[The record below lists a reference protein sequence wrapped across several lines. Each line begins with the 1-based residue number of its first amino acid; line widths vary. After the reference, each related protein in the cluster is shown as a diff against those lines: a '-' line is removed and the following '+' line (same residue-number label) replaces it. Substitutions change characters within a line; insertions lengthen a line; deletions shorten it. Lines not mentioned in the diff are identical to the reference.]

1 MSSTIFEELVCLVGP
16 HVTRFPS
23 FRKDTL
29 VVGEILSCTLRYLA
43 SGDILWQVLEK
54 KVLLTPSVL
63 NWKKTSREFED
74 KWNLPHCVAAI
85 DGKHIVHQAFSNYGS
100 THFNYKGTHS
110 TVLLA
115 MCDAN
120 YNFLLVDIRA
130 PGRCSDGG
138 VFRSS
143 NIGKAFANKT
153 INLPEPIEID
163 GVNGPIPYFMVGD
176 GAFPLT
182 EYLMRPYP
190 GRGRSTMPKDEDI
203 FNYRLSRAR
212 RTIENAFGILA
223 SRFRIFRKPIIASE
237 KTIINIT
244 KATIVLHNFIKK
256 VRNRLSM
263 YNQTISCSASNMQ
276 TDELQGLVPINRAG
290 SNHYSSNA
298 KEKRD
303 KLKIYVNHAGA
314 LEYQQR
320 QL

>member
-1 MSSTIFEELVCLVGP
+1 
-16 HVTRFPS
+16 
-23 FRKDTL
+23 
-29 VVGEILSCTLRYLA
+29 
-43 SGDILWQVLEK
+43 
-54 KVLLTPSVL
+54 
-63 NWKKTSREFED
+63 
-74 KWNLPHCVAAI
+74 
-85 DGKHIVHQAFSNYGS
+85 
-100 THFNYKGTHS
+100 
-110 TVLLA
+110 
-115 MCDAN
+115 MCNAN
-120 YNFLLVDIRA
+120 YNFLLVDIGA

-143 NIGKAFANKT
+143 NIGKT
-153 INLPEPIEID
+153 INLPEPIDID

-176 GAFPLT
+176 EAFLLT

-256 VRNRLSM
+256 LETDTDISM

-298 KEKRD
+298 KEIRD

>member
-1 MSSTIFEELVCLVGP
+1 
-16 HVTRFPS
+16 
-23 FRKDTL
+23 
-29 VVGEILSCTLRYLA
+29 
-43 SGDILWQVLEK
+43 
-54 KVLLTPSVL
+54 
-63 NWKKTSREFED
+63 
-74 KWNLPHCVAAI
+74 
-85 DGKHIVHQAFSNYGS
+85 
-100 THFNYKGTHS
+100 
-110 TVLLA
+110 
-115 MCDAN
+115 
-120 YNFLLVDIRA
+120 
-130 PGRCSDGG
+130 
-138 VFRSS
+138 
-143 NIGKAFANKT
+143 
-153 INLPEPIEID
+153 
-163 GVNGPIPYFMVGD
+163 
-176 GAFPLT
+176 
-182 EYLMRPYP
+182 
-190 GRGRSTMPKDEDI
+190 MPKDEDI

-256 VRNRLSM
+256 LETDTDISM

-298 KEKRD
+298 KEIRD